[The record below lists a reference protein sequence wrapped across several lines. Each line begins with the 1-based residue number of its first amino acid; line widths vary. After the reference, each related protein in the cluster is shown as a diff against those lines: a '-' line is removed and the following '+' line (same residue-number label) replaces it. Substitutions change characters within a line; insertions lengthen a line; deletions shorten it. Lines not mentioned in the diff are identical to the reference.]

1 MSRGGHRLDHR
12 GRPTRRSPVRA
23 GVLMLVAVLI
33 SLCGAAPVASEPAGG
48 QSEVTV
54 ASAEL
59 AADDS
64 VPQAAASRVAR
75 AGRTDRCPTAQTL
88 APSPPHRP
96 GRVKSPSRRAV
107 PPPGVRNDAN
117 ARAHHTVLRC

>member
-1 MSRGGHRLDHR
+1 MDHG
-12 GRPTRRSPVRA
+12 GRPMRRSPLRA

-33 SLCGAAPVASEPAGG
+33 TLCGAAPVACEPARG

-64 VPQAAASRVAR
+64 VPQAAASRAAR
-75 AGRTDRCPTAQTL
+75 TGRTDRCPTAQTL
-88 APSPPHRP
+88 APSLPHHP
-96 GRVKSPSRRAV
+96 VRVSSLARRAV

>member
-1 MSRGGHRLDHR
+1 M
-12 GRPTRRSPVRA
+12 RRSPVRA
-23 GVLMLVAVLI
+23 VVLMLVAVLI

-75 AGRTDRCPTAQTL
+75 AGRTDRCPTAQPL
-88 APSPPHRP
+88 APAPPHRP
-96 GRVKSPSRRAV
+96 GRVNSPARRAV

>member
-1 MSRGGHRLDHR
+1 M
-12 GRPTRRSPVRA
+12 RA

-33 SLCGAAPVASEPAGG
+33 VLCGAAPAAFEPPSG
-48 QSEVTV
+48 QSEVTA

-64 VPQAAASRVAR
+64 VPQAAGPRAAR
-75 AGRTDRCPTAQTL
+75 AARTDRSPTAQVLT
-88 APSPPHRP
+88 PSLPHRP
-96 GRVKSPSRRAV
+96 GRTGLLARRAE
-107 PPPGVRNDAN
+107 PRPGVRNDAN